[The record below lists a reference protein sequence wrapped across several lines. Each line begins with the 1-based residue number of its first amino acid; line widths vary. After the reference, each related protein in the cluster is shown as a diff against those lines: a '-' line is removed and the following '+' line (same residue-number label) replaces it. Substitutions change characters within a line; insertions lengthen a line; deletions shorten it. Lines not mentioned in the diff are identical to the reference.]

1 MTDTIRPIPAD
12 GMGEVPEQVSP
23 SLVDELRV
31 PLTDWFDPGAAG
43 RVEDQII
50 RSID

>member
-1 MTDTIRPIPAD
+1 MTNTAKPVPVEI
-12 GMGEVPEQVSP
+12 PEQVDV

-31 PLTDWFDPGAAG
+31 PLAEWTDPGAAG

-50 RSID
+50 LSID

>member
-1 MTDTIRPIPAD
+1 MTDIARPLEDLP
-12 GMGEVPEQVSP
+12 EVPEQGGP
-23 SLVDELRV
+23 SLIDEMRV
-31 PLTDWFDPGAAG
+31 PLADWTDPGAAG